1 MNNQNIES
9 MNTEETANTAT
20 CWQCG
25 QVIDLDNDDYEVING
40 EHVCRDCVDEY
51 YTVCD
56 VCGELVLTEDTYYV
70 EDTCECV
77 CDSCLDDGRVYTR
90 CEHCGEIVQTD
101 SLTDVVASR
110 YTDHESWC
118 NRCVE
123 DDARICDECGELFHY
138 DLLEEIDDYRYCP
151 DCAEEIHERE
161 EQECGSSIED
171 WVAPYGVRSYSWKPS
186 PCFVPKCSPLL
197 WYTGYEL
204 EMEYHGRESRRD
216 VDADADM
223 LNKLLGFTYTKHDG
237 SLRDPAFELVSHPA
251 TFEWLMENKQKIG
264 DAFNT
269 MRKLGYTSH
278 DNARCGLH
286 FHISLAPLLAQNEAA
301 VNNLLILVDKHWD
314 ALVKFSRRKESQL
327 NRWAKRYCIPKEAKE
342 DRNLWKD
349 VKGRTSRYFAV
360 NLDNTHTVELRMMR
374 GTLRPET
381 FFATLQLVKRL
392 VDISIATSQK
402 DVDQVTWAEIVD
414 CDYEELRTYAAA
426 RVAPVPTA
434 EVCDSTPVLGSDE
447 MHRRNLLYRRAYNFY
462 DATTY
467 TVVSL
472 LPDRENCLVVR
483 DGQRSVLPCADL
495 STNGLTR
502 CNEFRVGDFVIYD
515 GSFYVVKGIVT
526 ANDESADIE
535 LTVKRMVYD
544 SARNEY
550 AECSVDSVLVADHC
564 TLV

>member
-9 MNTEETANTAT
+9 MNVTT

-40 EHVCRDCVDEY
+40 EHVCRDCVDKY

-56 VCGELVLTEDTYYV
+56 VCGELVLAEDTYFV

-77 CDSCLDDGRVYTR
+77 CDNCLDDGSVYTR
-90 CEHCGEIVQTD
+90 CERCGNIVQTD
-101 SLTDVVASR
+101 NLTDVTVNR
-110 YTDHESWC
+110 YGDIESWC
-118 NRCVE
+118 ISCIE
-123 DDARICDECGELFHY
+123 DDARTCDECGELFHY
-138 DLLEEIDDYRYCP
+138 DLMEEINDYFYCP
-151 DCAEEIHERE
+151 ECAEGVRERQ
-161 EQECGSSIED
+161 EQECDNIED
-171 WVAPYGVRSYSWKPS
+171 WIAPYGVRSYSWKPS
-186 PCFVPKCSPLL
+186 PCFIPKCSPLL
-197 WYTGYEL
+197 WYIGFEL

-251 TFEWLMENKQKIG
+251 TFEWLMENKQKISE
-264 DAFNT
+264 AFDE

-278 DNARCGLH
+278 DNGRCGLH

-301 VNNLLILVDKHWD
+301 VNNLLILVDNHWD
-314 ALVKFSRRKESQL
+314 ALVKFSRRKEEQL
-327 NRWAKRYCIPKEAKE
+327 NRWAKRYCIPKMAKE
-342 DRNLWKD
+342 DRNLWKN
-349 VKGRTSRYFAV
+349 VKDRTSRYFAV

-402 DVDQVTWAEIVD
+402 DIDQVTWAEIVD

-426 RVAPVPTA
+426 RVASIPTA
-434 EVCDSTPVLGSDE
+434 EVYDSKPVLDTDE
-447 MHRRNLLYRRAYNFY
+447 MHRRNLRYRFAFNYG
-462 DATTY
+462 DSTTY

-472 LPDRENCLVVR
+472 LPDRENCVCVR

-495 STNGLTR
+495 TPNGAAHR
-502 CNEFRVGDFVIYD
+502 NEFRIGDFVIYD
-515 GSFYVVKGIVT
+515 GYYYAVKHINTIGEEPCDTLLT
-526 ANDESADIE
+526 AE
-535 LTVKRMVYD
+535 RMVYD

-550 AECSVDSVLVADHC
+550 AGCSVDSVLVADHC